1 MAMHFPPGPEDSSV
15 CVFLSTRA
23 PAAGAGAALAGRW
36 RSITPHGERRSRP
49 GPDRACSENTV
60 LIFQNT
66 ILRHENLI
74 LAGPSSGTPDGSPRR
89 GQLPRQRRAHP
100 PPRAA
105 GQGGGR
111 TNAPRLQR
119 QRAVR
124 RMTRRLPG
132 SRPERCGSAARQ
144 GPGAAWVRREA
155 CGGGQGWRPTPATA
169 AFDGASWA
177 PSPGLRPDRSGS
189 LPKHFVQGIPHARQG
204 PGAAWV
210 RREACGGGAGRVEFT
225 ILGSLDL
232 LWGHCLDVISDI
244 PVTFRRTSDPKVG
257 RVTPKP
263 GQPLKSGHFR
273 DKASLDLAV
282 MPNSSRGLCTK
293 NAPAYQ
299 K

>member
-1 MAMHFPPGPEDSSV
+1 MHFPPGPEDSSV

-66 ILRHENLI
+66 ILRHENLV
-74 LAGPSSGTPDGSPRR
+74 LAGFVPRRSKGSSSGTPDGSPRR

-119 QRAVR
+119 QRAVG

-132 SRPERCGSAARQ
+132 SRPERC
-144 GPGAAWVRREA
+144 
-155 CGGGQGWRPTPATA
+155 
-169 AFDGASWA
+169 
-177 PSPGLRPDRSGS
+177 GS

-210 RREACGGGAGRVEFT
+210 RRGACGGGAGRVEFT